1 MGTERCILRGGAA
14 LVLLFA
20 CSGCVTIKERWLF
33 LDPIIA
39 PEDEVTDARG
49 EAPIPTTVRA
59 LAEETG
65 GDTGVL
71 WGAALEFAMGFH
83 LERTEDQS
91 ILRQFEVREGT
102 LYYDTRRDTFEAAG
116 GDISAL
122 VIDKLWAGPRAPLVV
137 YCGGTANTF
146 ETTAMMSA
154 IKVLP
159 FSGEVLFFDYPGYGR
174 SPGARSVAGVE
185 HAVAT
190 VAPIA
195 AEAARPADR
204 PLILWGYS
212 LGGFACAEMARLV
225 PADALILDSPVRN
238 ARAGT
243 GFFLPRW
250 LQPVV
255 SPFVRFEAPLER
267 FDIVT
272 SLEGTG
278 VPILVIGAEKDGVL
292 PERGARDLYADLAAA
307 GHEVAYVQ
315 AVGEGHFGA
324 RRGDEVFEAVAR
336 ITGARRNAA
345 FPLPT
350 EEN

>member
-1 MGTERCILRGGAA
+1 MGREHWIVRGAA
-14 LVLLFA
+14 ALALLFA

-39 PEDEVTDARG
+39 PDDEVTDARG
-49 EAPIPTTVRA
+49 ETPVPTTVGA
-59 LAEETG
+59 LMEETG

-71 WGAALEFAMGFH
+71 WGAALEFGGGFN
-83 LERTEDQS
+83 LERTRDES
-91 ILRQFEVREGT
+91 ILRGFEAREGAI
-102 LYYDTRRDTFEAAG
+102 YYDARRALIATPG

-122 VIDKLWAGPRAPLVV
+122 VVEKLWAGPNAPLVV

-146 ETTAMMSA
+146 ETTAVMSA

-174 SPGARSVAGVE
+174 SPGARSVTGVE

-190 VAPIA
+190 VAPVA
-195 AEAARPADR
+195 AEAARPASR
-204 PLILWGYS
+204 PLVLWGYS

-255 SPFVRFEAPLER
+255 SPFVRFEEPLER

-272 SLEGTG
+272 SLEGTD

-292 PERGARDLYADLAAA
+292 PERGARDLHADLAAA
-307 GHEVAYVQ
+307 GHDVTYVQ

-336 ITGARRNAA
+336 ITGMPRNAT
-345 FPLPT
+345 FLPPT
-350 EEN
+350 DEN